1 VLGDGEGSLSAAERG
16 QLSALR
22 VPRRRADWVAG
33 RVTAKSVVAEAL
45 SLPTG
50 SPLSVIEI
58 VSEPSGRPHARVAPE
73 APPVARFAAGTQLPV
88 SISISHVEGMA
99 LCAATRLDL
108 GGERRRALGIDLGRV
123 EPRSPEFVDTF
134 FTDDEKRFVREAR
147 GGDPSLLANLVWC
160 AKEAVLK
167 ALGIGLTVDT
177 LEVNC
182 KPLTGLADP
191 TEWPLAPTGREWH
204 PFVALCGS
212 ALVPGGEAVH
222 GIWRSFPGLVAALA
236 ACPDDA
242 GAR

>member
-1 VLGDGEGSLSAAERG
+1 
-16 QLSALR
+16 

-33 RVTAKSVVAEAL
+33 RVTAKWVVAEAL
-45 SLPTG
+45 SLPAG
-50 SPLSVIEI
+50 SRLSTIEI
-58 VSEPSGRPHARVAPE
+58 ASEPGGRPYARVAPE
-73 APPVARFAAGTQLPV
+73 APPLARFATGMRLPV
-88 SISISHVEGMA
+88 SVSISHVEGVA

-108 GGERRRALGIDLGRV
+108 GGGGRRALGIDLGRA

-134 FTDDEKRFVREAR
+134 FTEDEKRFVREAR
-147 GGDPSLLANLVWC
+147 EWDTSLAANLVWC

-191 TEWPLAPTGREWH
+191 TGWPLAPSGGEWH
-204 PFVALCGS
+204 PFVAACGS

-236 ACPDDA
+236 ACPDVGRA
-242 GAR
+242 TTGA